1 MSSAPNNP
9 LTPEQEEELRESL
22 KRSPETFEAVLAFR
36 NDGDSSKAP
45 KIILGIIE
53 KFCEPEARDKL
64 KQPDADSLL
73 VMEDLE
79 LDSLAMLDVVMLVES
94 AMDISIDN
102 SELADLRSIG
112 DIKAFVSAKLSGEP
126 PPEKGK
132 TIDPMEIPDIL
143 PHGEPFLFVQE
154 ASVLGEEVTGAY
166 TISGNEE
173 FLKGHFKDKPVFP
186 ASIMLEALGQ
196 LAVLYLLTA
205 DADALIGKV
214 DPKKIL
220 FTSCDGVRCSRVCEP
235 GDKLSMVV
243 NVKKIRHPGATFSG
257 KITVNGEKAVFA
269 EEISLKFDYEEGTAA
284 SPAEETPAEAP
295 KAE

>member
-36 NDGDSSKAP
+36 NNGDSTQAS

-53 KFCEPEARDKL
+53 KFCEPDAREKL
-64 KQPDADSLL
+64 KQPNADSLL

-112 DIKAFVSAKLSGEP
+112 DIKAFVNAKLSGEA
-126 PPEKGK
+126 PPETSKI
-132 TIDPMEIPDIL
+132 IDPLEIADIL
-143 PHGEPFLFVQE
+143 PHGDPFLFVQS
-154 ASVLGEEVTGAY
+154 AGVLGDEITGSY
-166 TISGNEE
+166 SISGNEE

-205 DADALIGKV
+205 DNEALADKV

-220 FTSCDGVRCSRVCEP
+220 FTSCDGVRCSRVCQP

-243 NVKKIRHPGATFSG
+243 NVKKIRHPGATFTG
-257 KITVNGEKAVFA
+257 KITVGGEKAVFA
-269 EEISLKFDYEEGTAA
+269 EEISLKFDYVAGTAA
-284 SPAEETPAEAP
+284 PAESEAAAP